1 MNIEVP
7 FVLRDVKLSGVEIN
21 SLPNGTVIGL
31 DDSAMPADYNG
42 DSILVDGELVY
53 VLSWYKEDMQY
64 RLGRLDSEYNE
75 GRNCYVVLL

>member
-1 MNIEVP
+1 
-7 FVLRDVKLSGVEIN
+7 
-21 SLPNGTVIGL
+21 
-31 DDSAMPADYNG
+31 MPADYNG